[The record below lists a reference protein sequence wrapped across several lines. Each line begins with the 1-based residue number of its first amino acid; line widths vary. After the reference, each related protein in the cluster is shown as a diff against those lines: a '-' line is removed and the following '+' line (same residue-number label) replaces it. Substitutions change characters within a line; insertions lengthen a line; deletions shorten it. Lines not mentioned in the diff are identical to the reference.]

1 MDLFVGFFSRMFA
14 LFVDAVDVF
23 KVSFI
28 LSSNLGGSFGHLEFF
43 LLPKCFD
50 LNKCWSLWNS
60 EKLSWGKITAAIT
73 HGFPGSHPAVGEAKS
88 GGGRSGRRRVEHRR
102 NRWRWWCGSW
112 AAREATEDAT
122 RLTIFWGGGVFDGT
136 RTVGKKRRR
145 KWKAARGGR

>member
-122 RLTIFWGGGVFDGT
+122 RLTIFGGGRIWRYKNHWQKKAEKMKSG
-136 RTVGKKRRR
+136 KRR
-145 KWKAARGGR
+145 